1 MVSKKNTT
9 SNTDTPTADAVR
21 NVAPDLSEL
30 FTPRALLRGVT
41 PCASD
46 WLSCQMRRAVYL
58 PGV

>member
-1 MVSKKNTT
+1 MLPKDTNP
-9 SNTDTPTADAVR
+9 SNPDIAADAVR
-21 NVAPDLSEL
+21 NVEPDLSEL

-41 PCASD
+41 PRASD